1 MGVIARALPFHSTR
15 PTGLLLYPA
24 SPFRVRLGH
33 ILKPMDK
40 LSATTFWFEVG
51 RVILYGVIFSFVI
64 MVAEGGKRP
73 VYDLTWLYRLVWAI
87 VVPVIL
93 GMFWDRF
100 SWTRVSGAI

>member
-1 MGVIARALPFHSTR
+1 
-15 PTGLLLYPA
+15 
-24 SPFRVRLGH
+24 
-33 ILKPMDK
+33 MDK

-87 VVPVIL
+87 VVPVIPACFGTGFL
-93 GMFWDRF
+93 GQGCPAR
-100 SWTRVSGAI
+100 SKPAPPPPPVLPQANSEGYLA